1 MKLPEPFADDSSSAS
16 VAELTIEN
24 GTDKI
29 ALYGNLD
36 ITRDKAGLV
45 LARELTAY
53 LGRIVSTLQ
62 ADVNLP
68 DKISPNR
75 ATKTVRNPFS

>member
-1 MKLPEPFADDSSSAS
+1 MKLPEPFADDSASAS
-16 VAELTIEN
+16 IEELTIEN

-29 ALYGNLD
+29 SLYGSLD

-53 LGRIVSTLQ
+53 LARIVSTLQ
-62 ADVNLP
+62 ADTNLP
-68 DKISPNR
+68 DKISPNQ
-75 ATKTVRNPFS
+75 AKKTVRNPFS